1 MATTI
6 TAEDIEEIL
15 KLMRAS
21 KQILWREV
29 TTKLPEYLPDE
40 RSSVT
45 SAIRNTVQELE
56 EIDEYIANAMAHLDR
71 LLDVGIVR

>member
-1 MATTI
+1 MATKI
-6 TAEDIEEIL
+6 TADDIEEIL

-45 SAIRNTVQELE
+45 SAIRNTIQELE
-56 EIDEYIANAMAHLDR
+56 DIDEYIGNAMAHLDR